1 MRFHKGKRAECA
13 KAARA
18 VKQWI
23 ESVELRREKK
33 DLRAGIFLKVFVLKF
48 LL

>member
-1 MRFHKGKRAECA
+1 MRFHKGKRVECA
-13 KAARA
+13 KAARS

-33 DLRAGIFLKVFVLKF
+33 DIRAG
-48 LL
+48 